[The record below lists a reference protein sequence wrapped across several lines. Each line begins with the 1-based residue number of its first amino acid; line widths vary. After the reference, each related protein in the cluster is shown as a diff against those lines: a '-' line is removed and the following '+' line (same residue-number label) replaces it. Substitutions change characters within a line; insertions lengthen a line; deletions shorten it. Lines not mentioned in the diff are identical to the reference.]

1 MKYHSSLIKKYIS
14 VNDTPENI
22 AQKLIVKTCEIEE
35 IIERKISD
43 LIVIWYVKS
52 CEKHPDADKLNVCV
66 VNCGNKWEYQIICGW
81 SNVRAG
87 IYVPVALP
95 GTAFPK
101 LGITIEK
108 RKMRG
113 VDSNGM
119 ICSKE
124 ELWINEDQEL
134 HSIWDLVLD
143 LDDLSDVDLGVPLA
157 DKFAWLNNYA
167 FEVDNKWLTNRPD
180 LTGHFGAAVELNA
193 MYNEAWK
200 VSFNKVIEWMKQFQ
214 NTNILDT
221 FAHATPAKRKV
232 IWEASGLNSY
242 TLLEIN
248 NIEIKPLS
256 FFTRLQLLDMGANPR
271 NNWVDFS
278 NLFML
283 LTGQPV
289 HFFDAAKV
297 DGDVIIRN
305 AKDGE
310 EFIDLFETKHILKST
325 DIVITD
331 KKKILALAGVVGWLE
346 SWISENTKNILVEI
360 ANFDPV
366 AVRKTGTRL
375 ALRTDAELRYEKNI
389 NPWWSMYC
397 LLLFLDELKYY
408 SKDLWTFELW
418 GVASYVKTD
427 LKEPKNKIVSIDLD
441 HIEQSIFGKKDKKFA
456 TAAKQILEWL
466 GFGVADTNISCPIR
480 RSPDDLNIQEDITE
494 EIIRIYG
501 YENVTGLPVLSDV
514 QYTPYIPSVGLV
526 RSLEDIFVQ
535 DFHFDQTETYPWT
548 SEKLLKQFGAKA
560 EQCYSLQN
568 PVHIEIPYLRDSM
581 LYNLVGYAA
590 KNSKFFDS
598 FRIFDIWNVWH
609 KNLEKKTK
617 DSQTYATSFVHESL
631 ELGALVYEKSLNN
644 WEKDSFLVVKSLL
657 EPLMQRLWISE
668 KISFQITE
676 HQSFHPKKQSDIIV
690 GTTVIWRIASL
701 HPLILK
707 DHKIPETAGLCYL
720 SLSLPKLIE
729 IKEQWTIISNSY
741 ETLQD
746 QIVWR
751 DLCFVVDASSSFE
764 SILKSIKDIKEISS
778 LEVFDAYEG
787 KNLGEGKKSISLK
800 IKIMWDGNLTTEQIN
815 DVMKKAITAAEK
827 AGGTLRA

>member
-43 LIVIWYVKS
+43 LIVIWYVKN
-52 CEKHPDADKLNVCV
+52 CEKHPDADKLNVCIV
-66 VNCGNKWEYQIICGW
+66 DCGNKWEYQIICGW

-95 GTAFPK
+95 GTVFAK
-101 LGITIEK
+101 AGITIEK
-108 RKMRG
+108 RKMRW
-113 VDSNGM
+113 VESNGM

-124 ELWINEDQEL
+124 ELEINEDQEL
-134 HSIWDLVLD
+134 HSIWDLEVD
-143 LDDLSDVDLGVPLA
+143 LDDISDKDLGTPLA
-157 DKFAWLNNYA
+157 QKFPWLNSYV
-167 FEVDNKWLTNRPD
+167 FDVDNKWLTNRPD
-180 LTGHFGAAVELNA
+180 LTWHFGAAVELNA
-193 MYNEAWK
+193 MYDAK
-200 VSFNKVIEWMKQFQ
+200 DISFNKVSEWMKQFMD
-214 NTNILDT
+214 TDILDT

-232 IWEASGLNSY
+232 IWEASGVNSY

-248 NIEIKPLS
+248 NSEIKPLS
-256 FFTRLQLLDMGANPR
+256 FFTRLQLIDMGANPR

-283 LTGQPV
+283 LTGQPI
-289 HFFDAAKV
+289 HFFDADKV

-310 EFIDLFETKHILKST
+310 EFVDLFETKHSLRST
-325 DIVITD
+325 DIVIAD

-346 SWISENTKNILVEI
+346 SWISESTKNILVEI

-375 ALRTDAELRYEKNI
+375 WLRTDAELRYEKNI

-408 SKDLWTFELW
+408 TKDLGKFEIW
-418 GVASYVKTD
+418 GVSTYVKTD
-427 LKEPKNKIVSIDLD
+427 LQEQKNKEIHIDLD
-441 HIEQSIFGKKDKKFA
+441 IIEKNIFGIHIENFTEDVLK
-456 TAAKQILEWL
+456 ILQRL
-466 GFGVADTNISCPIR
+466 GFQTKKNSVISPIR

-501 YENVTGLPVLSDV
+501 YEKVKWLPVLSDV
-514 QYTPYIPSVGLV
+514 QYTPYIPTVDFM
-526 RSLEDIFVQ
+526 RTLEDIFIK
-535 DFHFDQTETYPWT
+535 DFHFDQTESYPWT
-548 SEKLLKQFGAKA
+548 SAKLLQQFGSTG
-560 EQCYSLQN
+560 ENCYSLQN
-568 PVHIEIPYLRDSM
+568 PVHVETPYLRDNM
-581 LYNLVGYAA
+581 IYNLVGYAS

-598 FRIFDIWNVWH
+598 FRIFDIGNVWH
-609 KNLEKKTK
+609 KDLEKKSK
-617 DSQTYATSFVHESL
+617 DSKTYATSFVHESF
-631 ELGALVYEKSLNN
+631 ELGALVYEKSLDNWNN
-644 WEKDSFLVVKSLL
+644 DPFLITKSLL
-657 EPLMQRLWISE
+657 HPLLQRLGIVWEISLQAT
-668 KISFQITE
+668 K
-676 HQSFHPKKQSDIIV
+676 HNHFHPKKQADILLGSIV
-690 GTTVIWRIASL
+690 IGNIASL

-720 SLSLPKLIE
+720 SLSLSTLIE
-729 IKEQWTIISNSY
+729 IRDDTEKTATSY

-746 QIVWR
+746 QIIWR
-751 DLCFVVDASSSFE
+751 DLCFVVDSTSSFE
-764 SILKSIKDIKEISS
+764 AILKAIKDIKEISA

-787 KNLGEGKKSISLK
+787 KNLGEGKKSVSLK
-800 IKIMWDGNLTTEQIN
+800 IKIMGDGNLTTEQIN
-815 DVMKKAITAAEK
+815 EVMNKAIKAAEK
-827 AGGTLRA
+827 AGGNLRA

>member
-14 VNDTPENI
+14 VQDTPENI

-43 LIVIWYVKS
+43 SIVIWYVKS

-66 VNCGNKWEYQIICGW
+66 VDCGDKWEYQIICGW

-87 IYVPVALP
+87 IFVPVALP
-95 GTAFPK
+95 GTVFPK

-113 VDSNGM
+113 IDSNGM

-124 ELWINEDQEL
+124 EIGINEDQEL

-143 LDDLSDVDLGVPLA
+143 LDEISQSDLGIPLA
-157 DKFAWLNNYA
+157 KKFPWLDSYV
-167 FEVDNKWLTNRPD
+167 FDVDNKGLTNRPD
-180 LTGHFGAAVELNA
+180 LTGHFGVAVELNA
-193 MYNEAWK
+193 MYESK
-200 VSFNKVIEWMKQFQ
+200 DISFNKVSEWMKQF
-214 NTNILDT
+214 NDTNILDT

-232 IWEASGLNSY
+232 IWESTGLNSY

-248 NIEIKPLS
+248 NVEIKPLS

-289 HFFDAAKV
+289 HFFDADKV
-297 DGDVIIRN
+297 DGDIIIRN

-310 EFIDLFETKHILKST
+310 EFTDLFETKHILKST

-331 KKKILALAGVVGWLE
+331 KKKILALAGVVGGLE
-346 SWISENTKNILVEI
+346 SGISETTKNILVEI

-408 SKDLWTFELW
+408 GKDLGNFEIW
-418 GVASYVKTD
+418 GVSSYVKSD
-427 LKEPKNKIVSIDLD
+427 LQEPRNKQVTIDLAHIEKNIFGEKNK
-441 HIEQSIFGKKDKKFA
+441 KFEMEA
-456 TAAKQILEWL
+456 SPILEGLW
-466 GFGVADTNISCPIR
+466 FGVSETSVTCPIR

-494 EIIRIYG
+494 ELIRIYG
-501 YENVTGLPVLSDV
+501 YEQVSWSPVLSDV
-514 QYTPYIPSVGLV
+514 QYTPYIPTVDLV
-526 RSLEDIFVQ
+526 RTLEDIFIQ
-535 DFHFDQTETYPWT
+535 EFHFDQTETYPWT
-548 SEKLLKQFGAKA
+548 TAKLLQQFGTNP
-560 EQCYSLQN
+560 EHCYSLQN
-568 PVHIEIPYLRDSM
+568 PVHVETPYLRDNM
-581 LYNLVGYAA
+581 IYNLLGYAA

-598 FRIFDIWNVWH
+598 FRIFDIGNIWH
-609 KNLEKKTK
+609 KDLEKK
-617 DSQTYATSFVHESL
+617 SNESNTYATSFVHESL
-631 ELGALVYEKSLNN
+631 SLGVLMYEKSLTT
-644 WEKDSFLVVKSLL
+644 WDKDPFLTVKSLL
-657 EPLMQRLWISE
+657 QPLIQRLGVTGTISLKE
-668 KISFQITE
+668 TH
-676 HQSFHPKKQSDIIV
+676 HQSFHPKKQADILL
-690 GTTVIWRIASL
+690 GSTNIWRIASL

-720 SLSLPKLIE
+720 ELSLPTLIE
-729 IKEQWTIISNSY
+729 IKTTGEKQATSY

-751 DLCFVVDASSSFE
+751 DLCFVVDSTDSFE
-764 SILKSIKDIKEISS
+764 PILNAIKSIKEISA
-778 LEVFDAYEG
+778 LEIFDAYEW

-800 IKIMWDGNLTTEQIN
+800 IKIMGDWNLTTDQIN
-815 DVMKKAITAAEK
+815 EIMNKAIAAAEK
-827 AGGTLRA
+827 TGGKLRA